1 MRKFSNIMIAIA
13 GKPSD
18 DQAIA
23 LACNIARRDKAK
35 VTLFYVIVV
44 QRALPVDSE
53 NAPEIERGEQMLQR
67 AEKLAKDLGIRAETE
82 LLQARVAGSVLLDEA
97 AERGVDLIVMGV
109 RYREPVGEL
118 FLGSTAIYVLKNA
131 PCQVWLCREALA
143 DEAGSPHK
151 K

>member
-1 MRKFSNIMIAIA
+1 M
-13 GKPSD
+13 
-18 DQAIA
+18 
-23 LACNIARRDKAK
+23 
-35 VTLFYVIVV
+35 
-44 QRALPVDSE
+44 PVDSE

-67 AEKLAKDLGIRAETE
+67 AEKLAKDLGIHAETE

-131 PCQVWLCREALA
+131 PCQVWLCREAST